1 MSGCR
6 AGAGRLV
13 RVAPHA
19 GAHRVALRAG
29 TSVLVPL
36 VVLQLLDRPEWS
48 IYAAFGAFT
57 SLYGRN
63 RVHLSRLRMQLTLAL
78 VLVAAVTGG
87 VVVGTS
93 DQRAWL
99 TVPCAALLAGLV
111 ALVSDAQDWHPPG
124 PLFVVFAF
132 AACAALPATTGQVG
146 TAAVVAGASAL
157 FSVLVGTVGWRG
169 RAAPP
174 RTDADRRRVRHLLA
188 ERGVRLHLVR
198 YVVAVLVAGG
208 LATGL
213 GIGHPYWA
221 MVSAVVP
228 MAARDLTGQL
238 VRGAHRLLGTAL
250 GLGLAALLLA
260 LPLRGLA
267 LVAVVVALQVGAE
280 LLVGRNYGL
289 ALVCVTPLALLLG
302 QLAVAHPAGPLVR
315 DRAVETVV
323 GVAVAL
329 ALTVLVRER
338 SAYPPVPPSPAAG

>member
-1 MSGCR
+1 MSGWR
-6 AGAGRLV
+6 AGAEQLV

-19 GAHRVALRAG
+19 GAHRVALRVG
-29 TSVLVPL
+29 VSVLVPL
-36 VVLQLLDRPEWS
+36 LVLQLLGRAEWS

-63 RVHLSRLRMQLTLAL
+63 RLHLGRLRMQATLAGA
-78 VLVAAVTGG
+78 LVAAVTAG

-93 DQRAWL
+93 GQRAWL
-99 TVPCAALLAGLV
+99 SVPCAALLAGVV
-111 ALVSDAQDWHPPG
+111 ALASDAQDWHPPG

-132 AACAALPATTGQVG
+132 TACAALPSSPAQMG
-146 TAAVVAGASAL
+146 TAAAVAAASAL
-157 FSVLVGTVGWRG
+157 LSVVVGSAGWRG
-169 RAAPP
+169 RPAPP
-174 RTDADRRRVRHLLA
+174 RSPAARSRVRHLLA
-188 ERGVRLHLVR
+188 ERRVRLHLVR
-198 YVVAVLVAGG
+198 YVLAVLLAGS

-238 VRGAHRLLGTAL
+238 VRGAHRLLGTGL

-260 LPLRGLA
+260 LPLRGLP
-267 LVAVVVALQVGAE
+267 LVAVVVVLQVGAE

-302 QLAVAHPAGPLVR
+302 QLAVAHAAGPLIR
-315 DRAVETVV
+315 DRALETLIGVVV
-323 GVAVAL
+323 GL
-329 ALTVLVRER
+329 LLTVLVRER
-338 SAYPPVPPSPAAG
+338 GAHPALPAS